1 VESSGAPDRD
11 RRRARAGGDLHP
23 SRRRGHQRDGQR
35 RLRRCRLLRGDRRRV
50 REGALDAVWRWLG
63 RAPFEETTAL
73 QERLRAA
80 VLSGEEPETLL
91 FCEHAP
97 VITRGRSALAANIL
111 APAAEL
117 ERRGLSVEQAS
128 RGGDVT
134 YHGPGQLVGY
144 PVVRLRGGVVD
155 HMTAM
160 ARAISRAVA
169 ELGVATEFRRSAPG
183 LWTNDEKLCAFGVHI
198 RSRVAIHGF
207 ALNVT
212 TDLEAF
218 NLIVPC
224 GLVGARVTSLARLL
238 APLGVTPPP
247 LEILAARIA
256 RELGAELNV
265 TFHANSI
272 AMSNG
277 ITRMNEA

>member
-1 VESSGAPDRD
+1 MPTS
-11 RRRARAGGDLHP
+11 
-23 SRRRGHQRDGQR
+23 SRRSRKG
-35 RLRRCRLLRGDRRRV
+35 
-50 REGALDAVWRWLG
+50 REAALDAVWRWLG
-63 RAPFEETTAL
+63 RVPFEETTAL

-80 VLSGEEPETLL
+80 VVGGEGPETLL
-91 FCEHAP
+91 FCEHEP
-97 VITRGRSALAANIL
+97 VITRGRSGLATNIL
-111 APAAEL
+111 ATAPEL
-117 ERRGLSVEQAS
+117 AHRGLSVAQAS

-144 PVVRLRGGVVD
+144 PVVRLRGGVVA

-160 ARAISRAVA
+160 ARAIARVLA
-169 ELGVATEFRRSAPG
+169 ELGLATEFRRDAPG

-212 TDLEAF
+212 TDLDAF

-224 GLVGARVTSLARLL
+224 GLVGGRVTSIARLL
-238 APLGVTPPP
+238 APLGVVPPP
-247 LEILAARIA
+247 LEILAAQIA
-256 RELGAELNV
+256 RELGAELKV

-272 AMSNG
+272 AMWNG
-277 ITRMNEA
+277 ITRMVGA

>member
-1 VESSGAPDRD
+1 V
-11 RRRARAGGDLHP
+11 
-23 SRRRGHQRDGQR
+23 
-35 RLRRCRLLRGDRRRV
+35 
-50 REGALDAVWRWLG
+50 
-63 RAPFEETTAL
+63 PFAETAAL
-73 QERLRAA
+73 QERLRADLVA
-80 VLSGEEPETLL
+80 GAGAETVL
-91 FCEHAP
+91 FCEHDP
-97 VITRGRSALAANIL
+97 VVTLGRSARPANVL
-111 APAAEL
+111 APEAEL
-117 ERRGLSVEQAS
+117 ARRGVAVQQAS

-144 PVVRLRGGVVD
+144 PVVRLRGGVVG
-155 HMTAM
+155 HLGAM
-160 ARAISRAVA
+160 ARALGRVLA
-169 ELGVATEFRRSAPG
+169 ELGVAATFRRDAPG

-212 TDLEAF
+212 TDLDAF

-224 GLVGARVTSLARLL
+224 GLVGARVTSLARL
-238 APLGVTPPP
+238 GVASPPP
-247 LEILAARIA
+247 LEILAAHIA

-277 ITRMNEA
+277 ITKMIGA

>member
-1 VESSGAPDRD
+1 
-11 RRRARAGGDLHP
+11 
-23 SRRRGHQRDGQR
+23 
-35 RLRRCRLLRGDRRRV
+35 
-50 REGALDAVWRWLG
+50 
-63 RAPFEETTAL
+63 
-73 QERLRAA
+73 
-80 VLSGEEPETLL
+80 LL
-91 FCEHAP
+91 FCEHDA
-97 VITRGRSALAANIL
+97 VITRGRSALATNIL
-111 APAAEL
+111 ASAPEL
-117 ERRGLSVEQAS
+117 ARRGLSVEQAS

-144 PVVRLRGGVVD
+144 PVVRLRGGVVA

-160 ARAISRAVA
+160 ARAIGRVVA
-169 ELGVATEFRRSAPG
+169 ELGVATEFRRDAPG

-212 TDLEAF
+212 TDLDAF

-224 GLVGARVTSLARLL
+224 GLVGARVTSLARL
-238 APLGVTPPP
+238 GVASPPP
-247 LEILAARIA
+247 LEILAAHIA

-277 ITRMNEA
+277 ITKMIGA